1 MHFVDTNVM
10 FVYRRNWCAIQ

>member
-1 MHFVDTNVM
+1 MHFFHTTVV